1 MIRNILLILL
11 VSGSCTGL
19 AFSQGS
25 TGHGFRDPNYVVT
38 RTVSE
43 AIVSIDLKNRQIVCT
58 DYDGKPH
65 TVKIN
70 DQTKFP
76 SAQAAAALNELK
88 EGQRIRLVYRLVDS
102 VALEILPLESPRPRQ
117 KQ

>member
-1 MIRNILLILL
+1 MIRSILL
-11 VSGSCTGL
+11 VLLIMGSCTAPAL
-19 AFSQGS
+19 SQGS
-25 TGHGFRDPNYVVT
+25 TGHGYRDPNYVVT

-43 AIVSIDLKNRQIVCT
+43 AIVSVDLKNSQIVCK

-65 TVKIN
+65 TIRVN

-76 SAQAAAALNELK
+76 SGPARTALK
-88 EGQRIRLVYRLVDS
+88 ELRDGQRIRLIYRLVDS
-102 VALEILPLESPRPRQ
+102 VALEIVPLEAPRPKQ

>member
-1 MIRNILLILL
+1 MIRTILL
-11 VSGSCTGL
+11 VFLVMGSCTAL
-19 AFSQGS
+19 VYSQGS

-43 AIVSIDLKNRQIVCT
+43 AIVSVDLKNSQIVCK

-65 TVKIN
+65 TIKVN

-76 SAQAAAALNELK
+76 SGPATTALKELR
-88 EGQRIRLVYRLVDS
+88 EGQRVRLIYRLVDS
-102 VALEILPLESPRPRQ
+102 VALEIIPLEPPRPKG